1 MEESNLLILSTSLD
15 EMFVMLKDKNNK
27 IYKKNLLGKKSGN
40 YLASA
45 INDIFK
51 ETNLKIND
59 VEEYAVDI
67 GPGSFTGIRVA
78 IATLQGML
86 VSQPEKEVRTFLSS
100 DFIYLSSLTKNKN
113 YLIDKKLAVLKRARE
128 NAAYVA
134 LYQNNKRI
142 FGPEMVFYNR
152 FDKIL
157 NESILINKEAI
168 YF

>member
-1 MEESNLLILSTSLD
+1 M
-15 EMFVMLKDKNNK
+15 
-27 IYKKNLLGKKSGN
+27 LGKNPKLPSKCN
-40 YLASA
+40 
-45 INDIFK
+45 NDIFK

-113 YLIDKKLAVLKRARE
+113 YLIDKKLAVLNELEKTPLMWLFIRITKEFLAR
-128 NAAYVA
+128 
-134 LYQNNKRI
+134 KWCFI
-142 FGPEMVFYNR
+142 IG
-152 FDKIL
+152 
-157 NESILINKEAI
+157 LIK
-168 YF
+168 Y